1 MKKILLTL
9 LFIYIISSFILPVHA
24 VHYYYKQI
32 ALGDGL
38 SSTVYCTLVDKQ
50 GFVWIGTQA
59 GLGRF
64 DGYELKSY
72 VHDPDNPHS
81 LPDNLIYNIVED
93 KQHNIWVLTER
104 GIACYQRQSDN
115 FIVPTDEKGKRIIA
129 FSFCRSAEGM
139 FLVLIIRCIIIII
152 KTLHSDW
159 YSNSAQPPVTVLW
172 GWNFGIRT
180 LCFAVTVGRA
190 YACWT

>member
-9 LFIYIISSFILPVHA
+9 LFIYIISGFILPVHA

-32 ALGDGL
+32 ALGYGL

-50 GFVWIGTQA
+50 GFIWIGTQA

-64 DGYELKSY
+64 DG
-72 VHDPDNPHS
+72 
-81 LPDNLIYNIVED
+81 
-93 KQHNIWVLTER
+93 
-104 GIACYQRQSDN
+104 
-115 FIVPTDEKGKRIIA
+115 
-129 FSFCRSAEGM
+129 